1 MKKLVICTL
10 ATLAVMFIASLVP
23 GKAEAVK
30 ALPPGAKVSATCN
43 SDNTATVTIK
53 GVDVIRAEK
62 YNYGG
67 TKYVTTDP
75 NNVRFNLDEGKRFSF
90 MFDRD
95 DPHYPAL
102 GAGQKKSRG
111 GGASFLGDNVDVD
124 DDPDGKGH
132 AFVVTCQ

>member
-102 GAGQKKSRG
+102 GAGQKR
-111 GGASFLGDNVDVD
+111 AVEEVHRF
-124 DDPDGKGH
+124 
-132 AFVVTCQ
+132 